1 MYRVIT
7 VKIEDRKDILHFKT
21 TETDLK
27 PNDNVIIKSLLGE
40 EMGRVVKSFGSA
52 FNEIKNISI
61 IPEILRKASEK
72 DIENFTKKTVDE
84 DSAYSF
90 CLEKIQE
97 REIPIKLIKVS
108 FFTSERKAIFYFT
121 SEGRIDFRDLV
132 KDLAKKFK
140 MRIEM
145 RQIGIRDEAK
155 MIGGLGMC
163 GRHICCK
170 TFLNSI
176 EPITLQMA
184 RKQNLNINPIKIS
197 GQCGRLMCCLSY
209 EDDIGGRIYIEDQDE
224 LVGYN
229 EEEDIDMNGT
239 ETIVNERPK
248 MGNESTTIFDNSK
261 IGNSTYKN
269 KEDEK

>member
-1 MYRVIT
+1 MFRVIT
-7 VKIEDRKDILHFKT
+7 VRIDDRNDVLHFKT
-21 TETDLK
+21 TDCDIR
-27 PNDNVIIKSLLGE
+27 PNDHVIFKSFLGE
-40 EMGRVVKSFGSA
+40 ELGIVAKSLGNIL
-52 FNEIKNISI
+52 NEIKNLCA
-61 IPEILRKASEK
+61 IPEILRKATDK
-72 DIENFTKKTVDE
+72 DLENFNKKTQDE
-84 DSAYSF
+84 IKAYDF
-90 CLEKIQE
+90 CLRRIKE

-132 KDLAKKFK
+132 KDLAKRFK

-155 MIGGLGMC
+155 MVGGLGIC
-163 GRHICCK
+163 GRQLCCK

-184 RKQNLNINPIKIS
+184 KRQNLNMNPVKIS

-209 EDDIGGRIYIEDQDE
+209 EEDTGGRIYFEDQDE

-229 EEEDIDMNGT
+229 EEEDG
-239 ETIVNERPK
+239 
-248 MGNESTTIFDNSK
+248 
-261 IGNSTYKN
+261 
-269 KEDEK
+269 EDEMAQEMDIPSERAPREG

>member
-1 MYRVIT
+1 MFRVIT
-7 VKIEDRKDILHFKT
+7 VKIEDRNDILHFKT
-21 TETDLK
+21 KECEVK
-27 PNDNVIIKSLLGE
+27 PNDRVIIESMLGE
-40 EMGRVVKSFGSA
+40 EMGTVMKTFGRV
-52 FNEIKNISI
+52 FNDIKNISS
-61 IPEILRKASEK
+61 IPEILRVANEHDLDSFTRKSGEEKKAY
-72 DIENFTKKTVDE
+72 D
-84 DSAYSF
+84 F
-90 CLEKIQE
+90 CLKRIKE

-108 FFTSERKAIFYFT
+108 FFTSERKAIFYFS

-155 MIGGLGMC
+155 MIGGLGVC
-163 GRHICCK
+163 GRQLCCK

-184 RKQNLNINPIKIS
+184 KRQNLNMNPVKIS

-209 EDDIGGRIYIEDQDE
+209 EEDSGGRIYIEDQDE

-229 EEEDIDMNGT
+229 EEEDMDD
-239 ETIVNERPK
+239 EIVVIPEPA
-248 MGNESTTIFDNSK
+248 DNYC
-261 IGNSTYKN
+261 N
-269 KEDEK
+269 